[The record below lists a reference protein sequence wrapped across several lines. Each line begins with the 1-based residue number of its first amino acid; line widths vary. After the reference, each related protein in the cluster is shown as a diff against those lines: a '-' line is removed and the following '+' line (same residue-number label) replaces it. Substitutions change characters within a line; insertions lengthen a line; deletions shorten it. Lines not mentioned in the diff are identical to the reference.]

1 MSNATRRKYSSPR
14 RGTENEKLAERADK
28 AAALLVGET
37 NLLKGFIYERK
48 RNTNIQWDQSV
59 KEFIKYHPKLRED
72 QKALLNE
79 FENLEEIEERIKSNM
94 DTIKKIVDGVNR
106 LRFTTL
112 KNGGKKYRKH
122 KSSKHKSSKHKSSKH
137 KSSKHK
143 SSKHKSS
150 KHKSRK

>member
-1 MSNATRRKYSSPR
+1 MSNTTRRKYSSPR

-48 RNTNIQWDQSV
+48 RNANIKWVQSV

-94 DTIKKIVDGVNR
+94 DTIKKTVDGVNR

-137 KSSKHK
+137 KSSK
-143 SSKHKSS
+143 
-150 KHKSRK
+150 